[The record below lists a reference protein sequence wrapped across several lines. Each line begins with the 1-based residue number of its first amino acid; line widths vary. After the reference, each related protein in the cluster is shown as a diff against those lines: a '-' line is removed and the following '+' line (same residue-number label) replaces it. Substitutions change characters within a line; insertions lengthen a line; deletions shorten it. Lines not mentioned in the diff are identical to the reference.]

1 MAPATKKQRLSSGHA
16 VEIAENVADN
26 ATPATTEKKESK
38 DAEHK
43 RSLFVRSLPP
53 TATSESLT
61 ALFSDSYPVKHAV
74 AINDPATK
82 QCRGYGFVTFADAED
97 AQRAKAEFNGHVID
111 GNTVRARRLPSTRRR
126 RRSRRSRRDSRL
138 S

>member
-74 AINDPATK
+74 AIN
-82 QCRGYGFVTFADAED
+82 
-97 AQRAKAEFNGHVID
+97 
-111 GNTVRARRLPSTRRR
+111 ARRPSNVAATA
-126 RRSRRSRRDSRL
+126 SSPSPTL
-138 S
+138 KTPSAQKQSSTAT